1 MENSIR
7 EDALE
12 GRLALT
18 KDTSPYLSSPF
29 PGEPRLEMRASS
41 VPKVGQLGWGSR
53 APQMPSFHIGYLLA
67 QKPMAPKTT
76 ECIQELFFL
85 KVKLYLSL
93 VSGSRHFLGV
103 VMTAIMSLRLIQSS
117 FQEPDS
123 HGTILLLF

>member
-1 MENSIR
+1 
-7 EDALE
+7 
-12 GRLALT
+12 
-18 KDTSPYLSSPF
+18 
-29 PGEPRLEMRASS
+29 MRASS

-53 APQMPSFHIGYLLA
+53 APQMPSFHICYLLA
-67 QKPMAPKTT
+67 QKPMAPKAT
-76 ECIQELFFL
+76 ECIQELFFFL

-123 HGTILLLF
+123 QGTILLLF